1 MNKFTAALIAII
13 AVATVGCTGP
23 KNDTPPIV
31 EMSAGTET
39 CFKIDKDLKE
49 AAKAQGL
56 DPNHYHTATCGTES
70 QRIAFEKNEYVVT
83 K

>member
-1 MNKFTAALIAII
+1 MNNFTTVLTAII
-13 AVATVGCTGP
+13 TVTIVGCASP
-23 KNDTPPIV
+23 ENDIPPVV

-39 CFKIDKDLKE
+39 CFKIDRDLKE

-56 DPNHYHTATCGTES
+56 DPNHYHTATCGTEP
-70 QRIAFEKNEYVVT
+70 QRTAFEKNQYVVT